1 LQQAATEH
9 EEDEEMASTR
19 LSLELGNVGL
29 QSSPCSSSSSG
40 AGQQHQ
46 SMHAAAVAVT
56 GYGTSRPRSVLTEV
70 KSLAFF
76 I

>member
-1 LQQAATEH
+1 
-9 EEDEEMASTR
+9 
-19 LSLELGNVGL
+19 
-29 QSSPCSSSSSG
+29 
-40 AGQQHQ
+40 
-46 SMHAAAVAVT
+46 MHAAAVAVT